1 MLINTDNFNI
11 VNFTVFGAVW
21 PLRKLLNLFVNC
33 FRLMLEIIY
42 KKYFEL
48 VLQNQNRNRI
58 IKNKSGEI
66 PVLFIIKKIGSISN
80 DINPA
85 KTENLFLSSENIIT
99 CHVYGGHRITLWL
112 PRGFQSV

>member
-1 MLINTDNFNI
+1 MAIKKTTEFI
-11 VNFTVFGAVW
+11 C
-21 PLRKLLNLFVNC
+21 KLFM
-33 FRLMLEIIY
+33 FKLEIIY

>member
-33 FRLMLEIIY
+33 LCLMLEIIY

-80 DINPA
+80 DINPV
-85 KTENLFLSSENIIT
+85 KTDTLFLSSENIIT
-99 CHVYGGHRITLWL
+99 CHVYGGHRITL
-112 PRGFQSV
+112 

>member
-1 MLINTDNFNI
+1 MLINIDNFNI
-11 VNFTVFGAVW
+11 VNFTVLCAAW
-21 PLRKLLNLFVNC
+21 PLRKLLNLLLNC
-33 FRLMLEIIY
+33 LCLMLEIIY

-80 DINPA
+80 DIDPV
-85 KTENLFLSSENIIT
+85 KTDTLFLSSENIIT
-99 CHVYGGHRITLWL
+99 CHVYG
-112 PRGFQSV
+112 